1 MTLTYEIQSEIHVRV
16 FTLLSIVQGT
26 DPNFLS
32 RAKRQAAKLPV
43 RAKKTRRPSAIP
55 ADRSLVSPPERYAG
69 RVRRRSRRGGL
80 FRPSGAVLEMFRARV
95 QGEIP
100 EARSRRGVRG
110 NIVDAIG
117 I

>member
-1 MTLTYEIQSEIHVRV
+1 MTREKYQPEISTRPA
-16 FTLLSIVQGT
+16 LLQTFPCPKRPNSGT
-26 DPNFLS
+26 
-32 RAKRQAAKLPV
+32 KRD
-43 RAKKTRRPSAIP
+43 T
-55 ADRSLVSPPERYAG
+55 RSLVSPPERYAG